1 MRGFTSGL
9 GDEVCAV
16 CLVEIVAGVDLIA
29 SRKRFEWRF
38 IGVGGS
44 YGETV
49 AVGEDYAHAE
59 CALEASN
66 SGWEIRT

>member
-16 CLVEIVAGVDLIA
+16 CLTQIVAGVDLIA
-29 SRKRFEWRF
+29 SKRRFEWRF
-38 IGVGGS
+38 SVGGTIAEQVVI
-44 YGETV
+44 GL
-49 AVGEDYAHAE
+49 DHAHAE

-66 SGWEIRT
+66 SGWEIRA